1 MESTEAYQ
9 SAKKRV
15 EAKMG
20 FYKHLTVYVAIILFL
35 AVVNFLTSSGSIW
48 FHWPMLGWGIA
59 VAIHAFTVYALPGR
73 FTVTEKMIEKELGK
87 SQRHTGG

>member
-1 MESTEAYQ
+1 MENSEEYE

-20 FYKHLTVYVAIILFL
+20 FYTHLTVYVAVIVFL
-35 AVVNFLTSSGSIW
+35 AIINFVTSASTIW

-59 VAIHAFTVYALPGR
+59 IVIHAAFVFVFPGR
-73 FTVTEKMIEKELGK
+73 LAVTEEMIKKEMGR
-87 SQRHTGG
+87 S

>member
-1 MESTEAYQ
+1 MKNSEAYQ

-20 FYKHLTVYVAIILFL
+20 FYTHLTVYVGVILFL
-35 AVVNFLTSSGSIW
+35 VVINLLTSSGNIW

-59 VAIHAFTVYALPGR
+59 VALHALAVFVFPGR
-73 FTVTEKMIEKELGK
+73 FAITEKMIEKEMGK
-87 SQRHTGG
+87 SRTHS

>member
-1 MESTEAYQ
+1 MEHSDDEYQ

-20 FYKHLTVYVAIILFL
+20 FYTHLSVYAAVILFL
-35 AVVNFLTSSGSIW
+35 AAINFLTSSTLW

-59 VAIHAFTVYALPGR
+59 VAIHAFTVFVFPGR
-73 FTVTEKMIEKELGK
+73 FAVTEQMIEKEMGK
-87 SQRHTGG
+87 SRTQS

>member
-1 MESTEAYQ
+1 MEQSEAYQ

-20 FYKHLTVYVAIILFL
+20 FYTHLSVYVAVIVFL
-35 AVVNFLTSSGSIW
+35 AIINVATSSETIW

-59 VAIHAFTVYALPGR
+59 VVLHAFAVFLFPGR
-73 FTVTEKMIEKELGK
+73 FAVTEKMIEKEMNK
-87 SQRHTGG
+87 SRVDP